1 MTQQTTQTFTLFGL
15 TFGLT
20 FPKTTRTLAECK
32 VPGAWPEDEPVLKIP
47 GAWDES
53 ADENWCGHMMCW
65 IENDFGFEHFCSR
78 HAVVEVVLSGLK
90 L

>member
-20 FPKTTRTLAECK
+20 FPKKTRTLAECK

-53 ADENWCGHMMCW
+53 TDGNWCGHLLCW

-78 HAVVEVVLSGLK
+78 HEVVEVVLSGLK